1 MVQCTST
8 SWSWQLSL
16 VWTSTIFL
24 YFNTGSKG
32 NLSLTGSIKNARLGN
47 ATRLWLSGRRV
58 EIEPYSK
65 CWNLFSKI
73 AAWPQVNCVGSWIAQ
88 PKWTVWWQI
97 KTGLV
102 FGVHRCHYPVFAISF
117 RDSFLYM
124 LSACT
129 LRIHA
134 HATYY
139 LCFHV
144 SFKGISSES

>member
-47 ATRLWLSGRRV
+47 ATRLSLPERRV

-88 PKWTVWWQI
+88 PEVDC
-97 KTGLV
+97 LV
-102 FGVHRCHYPVFAISF
+102 TNKNWPRFRCAQMPLPRFCHQFSGFFLVHVIR
-117 RDSFLYM
+117 LY
-124 LSACT
+124 SAYSCACYV
-129 LRIHA
+129 LFMFSRQ
-134 HATYY
+134 
-139 LCFHV
+139 L
-144 SFKGISSES
+144 